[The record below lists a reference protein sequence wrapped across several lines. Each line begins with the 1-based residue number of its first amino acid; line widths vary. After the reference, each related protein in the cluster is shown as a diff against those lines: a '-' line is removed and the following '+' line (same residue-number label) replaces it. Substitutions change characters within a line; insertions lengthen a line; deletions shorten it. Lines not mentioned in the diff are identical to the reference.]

1 LVSYTVVPPLSLIF
15 SPWPLRPPHSPLFPY
30 TTLFRS
36 GFCFLTYMAITLW
49 FIKPQTAHA
58 PVKLNPFKQIGF
70 ALSVSLLNPHAILDT
85 VGIIGTNSTA
95 YTGSDLLVFTLS
107 CIAVSWIA
115 FVILVFFGRILGSI
129 DKNGKIIFY
138 INKVSAAVI
147 FIIACV
153 LFINIIKMISGI

>member
-70 ALSVSLLNPHAILDT
+70 ALSVSLLNPHAILDRSEEHT
-85 VGIIGTNSTA
+85 SELQSRFELVCR
-95 YTGSDLLVFTLS
+95 LLLQKKKDTRYWFLYH
-107 CIAVSWIA
+107 
-115 FVILVFFGRILGSI
+115 G
-129 DKNGKIIFY
+129 
-138 INKVSAAVI
+138 
-147 FIIACV
+147 
-153 LFINIIKMISGI
+153 